1 MLVAMRIGVFL
12 IPASIDSYVAQV
24 RAAKADGYAS
34 VWSAQIFGHDSMTA
48 IAIAGR
54 EVPGIELGT
63 AVVPTYPRHPM
74 MLAQQALTV
83 NEACN
88 GNFVLGIGLS
98 HKIVIEGMFGMS
110 FDKPAIHMRD
120 YLTILNSLFETGAVN
135 YEGRSLTARAQIT
148 VAGAKAPSV
157 MIAGLAPRMLE
168 LAGSLAD
175 GTITWMTGPQTIASY
190 INPAMRA
197 AAEKAGRPQPRTV
210 ASLPVCVTDDP
221 AGARAKAAKDFAMY
235 GQLPSYR
242 AMLDKEG
249 AAGPADVAM
258 VGDEA
263 SVAGQIEAVAAAGV
277 DDFVVNVFGSPEEQA
292 RTSAF
297 VKTVL

>member
-1 MLVAMRIGVFL
+1 MRIGLFL
-12 IPASIDSYVAQV
+12 SPGSIDKYIAEV
-24 RAAKADGYAS
+24 RLAKDEGYAT
-34 VWSAQIFGHDSMTA
+34 VWSPQIFGHDTMTVMA
-48 IAIAGR
+48 ITGR

-83 NEACN
+83 NAACG

-98 HKIVIEGMFGMS
+98 HQIVIEGMFGMS

-120 YLTILNSLFETGAVN
+120 YLTILHGLFADGKINHTGK
-135 YEGRSLTARAQIT
+135 SLTARGQID
-148 VAGAKAPSV
+148 VPGAKAPSV

-175 GTITWMTGPQTIASY
+175 GTITWMTGPETIKSH

-197 AAEKAGRPQPRTV
+197 AAEKAGRPQPRT
-210 ASLPVCVTDDP
+210 AAGLPICVTDD
-221 AGARAKAAKDFAMY
+221 ATAARARAAKDFVIY

-249 AAGPADVAM
+249 AEGPADIAL

-263 SVAGQIEAVAAAGV
+263 TVKARIEEVGAAGV
-277 DDFVVNVFGSPEEQA
+277 DDFCANVFGAPEEQA
-292 RTSAF
+292 RTRAF
-297 VKTVL
+297 LKTLL

>member
-1 MLVAMRIGVFL
+1 MRKGLLLFPGSLESFVEE
-12 IPASIDSYVAQV
+12 V
-24 RAAKADGYAS
+24 RRAKEEGYS
-34 VWSAQIFGHDSMTA
+34 TVWSPQVFGNDTMTLM
-48 IAIAGR
+48 AIAGR
-54 EVPGIELGT
+54 EVPGIELAT

-83 NEACN
+83 NAACG

-98 HKIVIEGMFGMS
+98 HKMVIEGMFGMS

-120 YLTILNSLFETGAVN
+120 YLTILQGLFRDRKIS
-135 YEGRSLTARAQIT
+135 YEGRAVTARGQID
-148 VAGAKAPSV
+148 VPGADKAPSV

-175 GTITWMTGPQTIASY
+175 GTITWMTGPATIASY

-197 AAEKAGRPQPRTV
+197 AAEKAGRPQPRTAAGV
-210 ASLPVCVTDDP
+210 PICVTDD
-221 AGARAKAAKDFAMY
+221 AGAARARAAKEFVVY

-249 AAGPADVAM
+249 AAGPADAAV

-263 SVAGQIEAVAAAGV
+263 TVMAAIEEFAAAGV
-277 DDFVVNVFGSPEEQA
+277 DDFCANIFGSSEERI
-292 RTSAF
+292 RTRAF
-297 VKTVL
+297 LAALA